1 MIKIN
6 SFKIQGFYENNNTY
20 LEFKTDEDN
29 YLLKLSKN
37 YEYLANIYKKWDVQ
51 YSSSLSRNNR
61 KGGNKKHPHELYRF
75 QEITKDFINLLISD
89 DGPLNQIIQ
98 IFNKFDDYL
107 LVHDDSIVDSK
118 LYRNIIDEKPKIRE
132 TKIIQE
138 IIKISDLILPK
149 FDKNGNQVQSKNLSA
164 FIMSRQQDF
173 ILTPKV
179 EEKLKKRIWN
189 KASERIPQ
197 NKEKKIWIIFKK
209 Y

>member
-75 QEITKDFINLLISD
+75 QEITKDFINLLM
-89 DGPLNQIIQ
+89 II
-98 IFNKFDDYL
+98 Y
-107 LVHDDSIVDSK
+107 
-118 LYRNIIDEKPKIRE
+118 
-132 TKIIQE
+132 
-138 IIKISDLILPK
+138 
-149 FDKNGNQVQSKNLSA
+149 
-164 FIMSRQQDF
+164 
-173 ILTPKV
+173 
-179 EEKLKKRIWN
+179 
-189 KASERIPQ
+189 
-197 NKEKKIWIIFKK
+197 
-209 Y
+209 